1 MAKVKSLDDL
11 TWESQSYEDGE
22 KREFCNEYWLTR
34 KREIKLT
41 GTGEFKGNVL
51 ELNFNSVKIPNY
63 TKISLPIKQ
72 KMLKVPKE
80 IGFVIKTDGK
90 SMYLKEKNEEVI
102 SQIIGC
108 RDIDA
113 FFINLQYVDLFFPD
127 IYLKSS
133 DGKFFAN
140 CRNNKLQEISIADK
154 FRLSVDDVVIQKKE
168 NSQKTYEVKKQYKI
182 EVSDFMTACEVYGH
196 LRNFQIFEKIDS
208 EGIKIL
214 EKMLK
219 NEIEE
224 EFSEII
230 SEEGEFREFMISDGK
245 SPENLFATQKLYGTI
260 PKLDFKKTVNVLET
274 LDDATFEF
282 WLLGLGNKI
291 KVQYSKGTVEFHVK
305 NKINFEEM
313 FILFQKLKLLRKYG
327 KISIFTK
334 EKELLL
340 EEQNDKIVFHKGRMS
355 IKDLKLLEKHGITDK
370 KVEMLINSNDRFII
384 GVNGKIGISE
394 SSLEKYNLKDFETYI
409 L

>member
-1 MAKVKSLDDL
+1 MYLKLREDIRTLIKTTIKEKKMTKTNILYDL
-11 TWESQSYEDGE
+11 TWESKSYKDGE

-80 IGFVIKTDGK
+80 IGVVIKTDGEI
-90 SMYLKEKNEEVI
+90 MYLKEKNEEII

-113 FFINLQYVDLFFPD
+113 FFVNLQYVDLFFPD

-140 CRNNKLQEISIADK
+140 CRNSKLKEISIADK

-214 EKMLK
+214 KKMLK
-219 NEIEE
+219 DEIEE
-224 EFSEII
+224 KLPEII
-230 SEEGEFREFMISDGK
+230 FEDEDFKKFTNLNDRT
-245 SPENLFATQKLYGTI
+245 PENVFAVQKLYGHI
-260 PKLDFKKTVNVLET
+260 PELNFEETVNTLET

-282 WLLGLGNKI
+282 LLCGLGNKI

-305 NKINFEEM
+305 NKINFEKM
-313 FILFQKLKLLRKYG
+313 FELFKKLKPLRKYG
-327 KISIFTK
+327 RILIFTE
-334 EKELLL
+334 EKGLYL
-340 EEQNDKIVFHKGRMS
+340 EELSDEIVFHKGKMAL
-355 IKDLKLLEKHGITDK
+355 KDLKFLTKHGITDK
-370 KVEMLINSNDRFII
+370 KVL
-384 GVNGKIGISE
+384 
-394 SSLEKYNLKDFETYI
+394 
-409 L
+409 